1 MEDILKF
8 LFILLI
14 FHTYAYAQEFEIL
27 STPSDVEVF
36 IKKTP
41 KDTPQKLGKTPL
53 KLKANEV
60 FSKIGEQKTFL
71 IKLVKDGFKSYEVV
85 LVKSE
90 NVDMKLD
97 FLLEINPK
105 YKIIN
110 KHDLLISDLFKVQ
123 RLIRSN
129 NLSEAITKLEGLEKE
144 NKDFSV
150 ITELKGIAYYMQKD
164 LNKALSMFRLAFSK
178 NPDNQDAYKMKVY
191 IEKKL
196 GLDTEI

>member
-1 MEDILKF
+1 MKF
-8 LFILLI
+8 LFIFLI
-14 FHTYAYAQEFEIL
+14 FHTYVYAQEFEIL

>member
-1 MEDILKF
+1 MKL
-8 LFILLI
+8 LFFLLI
-14 FHTYAYAQEFEIL
+14 FHTFAYTQEFEIL

-41 KDTPQKLGKTPL
+41 KDIPQKLGKTPL
-53 KLKANEV
+53 KLKAKEV
-60 FSKIGEQKTFL
+60 FNKIGDQKTFL
-71 IKLVKDGFKSYEVV
+71 IKLAKDGFKSYEVV

-90 NVDMKLD
+90 NIDMKLD

-129 NLSEAITKLEGLEKE
+129 NLSEAITKLESLEKE

-164 LNKALSMFRLAFSK
+164 LNKALSMFRSAFSK

-196 GLDTEI
+196 GLDSEI

>member
-1 MEDILKF
+1 MKLIF
-8 LFILLI
+8 TFLI
-14 FHTYAYAQEFEIL
+14 FHTYVYAQEFEIL

-36 IKKTP
+36 IKKAP

-71 IKLVKDGFKSYEVV
+71 IKLEKEGFKSYEVV

-196 GLDTEI
+196 GLDSEI

>member
-1 MEDILKF
+1 MEDTLKLIF
-8 LFILLI
+8 TFLI
-14 FHTYAYAQEFEIL
+14 FHTYVYAQEFEIL

-36 IKKTP
+36 IKKAP

-71 IKLVKDGFKSYEVV
+71 IKLEKEGFKSYEVV

-196 GLDTEI
+196 GLDSEI

>member
-1 MEDILKF
+1 MKF
-8 LFILLI
+8 LFIFLI
-14 FHTYAYAQEFEIL
+14 FHTYVYAQEFEIL

-196 GLDTEI
+196 GLDSEI

>member
-1 MEDILKF
+1 MKLI
-8 LFILLI
+8 FIFLI
-14 FHTYAYAQEFEIL
+14 FHTYVYAQEFEIL

-71 IKLVKDGFKSYEVV
+71 IKLEKEGFKSYEVV

-110 KHDLLISDLFKVQ
+110 KHDLLISDLFKIQ

-164 LNKALSMFRLAFSK
+164 LNKALSMFRMAFSK

-196 GLDTEI
+196 GLDSEI